1 MFPPLRSAAVPPH
14 DCRMISRPAYATSMP
29 KLCGDTTVLHQNRQA
44 FRGPSRHPD
53 PAPIGSC
60 GVVFAKQHL
69 VAASRDNRSIYE
81 AAENPNSILHATRG
95 VNGRYYTV
103 KVNASFR

>member
-14 DCRMISRPAYATSMP
+14 DCRICRTTLRPTYATSMP

-44 FRGPSRHPD
+44 FRGLSRRPD
-53 PAPIGSC
+53 PAPTGSC
-60 GVVFAKQHL
+60 GVVLAKQHL

-95 VNGRYYTV
+95 VNGR
-103 KVNASFR
+103 